1 MFMPM
6 LWNNNRN
13 DEFFVPASFNAMDRM
28 FDDFWGNTLQ
38 STQAM
43 KTDVIEEEKDYKVQA
58 ELPGFQKEDLHVDMK
73 DGNLTISAVHKENK
87 DEKDEKTGKYIRRE
101 RREASYRRSF
111 YVGEDLKPEDI
122 QASYENGVLTLVV
135 PKPQVQ
141 VAQKEEPKRIEI
153 R

>member
-1 MFMPM
+1 MLMPM
-6 LWNNNRN
+6 LWNDNRN
-13 DEFFVPASFNAMDRM
+13 DDFFGVAPFDAMDHM
-28 FDDFWGNTLQ
+28 FNDFWGSTLK

-73 DGNLTISAVHKENK
+73 DGNLTISAAHSENK

-101 RREASYRRSF
+101 RREASYQRTFR
-111 YVGEDLKPEDI
+111 VGDHLKPEDI
-122 QASYENGVLTLVV
+122 SAKYENGVLTVIV

-141 VAQKEEPKRIEI
+141 VEQREEPKRIAI
-153 R
+153 Q